1 MHAVSV
7 AAIREARATIA
18 MCPWCLCMELQLSLH
33 APFCSPTR
41 PRTPRTP
48 TICRVL
54 PRTPSLRKVLPRTP
68 ATPRTPSLQSA
79 TADASDA
86 KDARHDGASP
96 LGLAFLEFFHNY
108 SWVCIEALLRMHLL
122 CKLPQFHPVLQD
134 PIRAQIPKG
143 WVKVEACEPCCCC

>member
-1 MHAVSV
+1 MQL
-7 AAIREARATIA
+7 AT
-18 MCPWCLCMELQLSLH
+18 CQ
-33 APFCSPTR
+33 
-41 PRTPRTP
+41 
-48 TICRVL
+48 
-54 PRTPSLRKVLPRTP
+54 
-68 ATPRTPSLQSA
+68 QSA
-79 TADASDA
+79 TTDASDPQSATTDASDAKDAITPQSATTDASDA